1 MIKLIH
7 CLNEVK
13 FSFHKIAVMKT
24 NTGGSFRDAGAR
36 SVLPLAAAPV
46 GPAGPGQQA
55 PERQVRPRGPAGPG
69 LLGCRASGRV
79 SSVSSGSCLL
89 FVGLVLFAVHCFWG
103 DQVWSESCITA
114 PPVSS
119 CCFSR
124 GHTVL
129 PISLFFHIWP
139 LHMCPNQIL
148 QIINRW
154 RSNSHLLYKKIYHS
168 SLSPI
173 SIFFLIKCASRWFS
187 SSPLLTSLLL
197 GNH

>member
-89 FVGLVLFAVHCFWG
+89 FL
-103 DQVWSESCITA
+103 D
-114 PPVSS
+114 S
-119 CCFSR
+119 CCLLSTAFEVIRS
-124 GHTVL
+124 GVNPVL
-129 PISLFFHIWP
+129 QHRPSLPVASPEATLFCLLAFFFTYDLYI
-139 LHMCPNQIL
+139 CAQI
-148 QIINRW
+148 RF
-154 RSNSHLLYKKIYHS
+154 YKS
-168 SLSPI
+168 
-173 SIFFLIKCASRWFS
+173 
-187 SSPLLTSLLL
+187 
-197 GNH
+197 